1 MITTEATEYKKK
13 KASYPKLMIA
23 ENTGVIVLMTAEK
36 ANEGTGTIVRPAT
49 LYGDSME
56 WMRIGHYSDTWV
68 MECFS
73 DYIGSVTLTNT
84 KES

>member
-1 MITTEATEYKKK
+1 MITTESTEYRKK

-23 ENTGVIVLMTAEK
+23 ENSGVIVLMTTEK
-36 ANEGTGTIVRPAT
+36 ANEGTGTIVRPAI
-49 LYGDSME
+49 LYGGKTPTLV
-56 WMRIGHYSDTWV
+56 IGHYSNTWA

-73 DYIGSVTLTNT
+73 DYTGSVTLTNT